1 MSDSLKPSNA
11 APTLAPVA
19 LLVLCF
25 GLLGLG
31 ATVLQGIWASA
42 AGVLAAAAAGAAVYV
57 RLNPRIAALEASL
70 GQQQTTQQ
78 VDLHTH
84 AAADSQLNN
93 MAHQWVPT
101 LSKQLN
107 TANQQMEQGIV
118 SLAEA
123 FSGIHTQLNATVSV
137 ASDAAHVLGGASSA
151 GHGQAAGLAEMVSS
165 SLNQMLAQIRQSFDE
180 KSTIMN
186 EVKGFI
192 ASTDELAKM
201 ASSVEVLAAKTNL
214 LALNAAIE
222 AARAGEEGRGFSI
235 VADEVR
241 KLSMLSAD
249 TGVKIR
255 ERVQHIAQAA
265 KRAGDGATRMQNSD
279 QHVLEQA
286 SSTLGGVVRQFEQVT
301 TPLQHASEQIIA
313 NTHQVSASLNNA
325 VVHFQFQ
332 DRVSQILGHVQD
344 SLTQLQQQL
353 GEGLQ
358 ALDVPALMH
367 ELERNYTMA
376 EERTN
381 HGGQHAAQTKAK
393 AADDDLT
400 FF

>member
-1 MSDSLKPSNA
+1 MTKKSGSSRNRAWPW
-11 APTLAPVA
+11 P
-19 LLVLCF
+19 LVLMISSLLALVCGAWFWQGRMGAAF
-25 GLLGLG
+25 GLYAAL
-31 ATVLQGIWASA
+31 ASA
-42 AGVLAAAAAGAAVYV
+42 YAVYLLMNA
-57 RLNPRIAALEASL
+57 RLAMASVPSAAETTPELQEQAQAHAALD
-70 GQQQTTQQ
+70 G
-78 VDLHTH
+78 V
-84 AAADSQLNN
+84 AAL
-93 MAHQWVPT
+93 WVPT
-101 LSKQLN
+101 LNKQLG

-118 SLAEA
+118 SLAQA
-123 FSGIHTQLNATVSV
+123 FSDIHTQLNATV
-137 ASDAAHVLGGASSA
+137 DAASGAAKVLAGTSSVH
-151 GHGQAAGLAEMVSS
+151 GHAAGLAENVSD
-165 SLNQMLAQIRQSFDE
+165 SLNSMLQQIRQSFDE
-180 KSTIMN
+180 KSAIME

-192 ASTDELAKM
+192 ASTEELAKM
-201 ASSVEVLAAKTNL
+201 ASSVEALAAKTNL

-279 QHVLEQA
+279 QLVLKQA
-286 SSTLGGVVRQFEQVT
+286 SATLDGVVQQFEQVT
-301 TPLQHASEQIIA
+301 TPLQQASEQIIA
-313 NTHQVSASLNNA
+313 NTHEVSASLNNA

-344 SLTQLQQQL
+344 SLAQLQSQL
-353 GEGLQ
+353 HAGLD
-358 ALDVPALMH
+358 ALNVNALMH

-376 EERTN
+376 EERVN
-381 HGGQHAAQTKAK
+381 HAAPKVAGAK
-393 AADDDLT
+393 VAAAPSDDLT